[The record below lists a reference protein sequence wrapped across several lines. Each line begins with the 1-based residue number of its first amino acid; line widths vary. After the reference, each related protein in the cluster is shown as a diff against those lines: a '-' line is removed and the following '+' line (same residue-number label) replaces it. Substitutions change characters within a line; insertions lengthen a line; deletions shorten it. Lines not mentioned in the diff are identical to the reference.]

1 MCNSLH
7 ETNTTLETLKFPIY
21 SKIKITFVENWNMDF
36 STSQLL
42 ILVLVGLFAG
52 ALSGF
57 VGVGGGIIIVPAMIY
72 FMNMNQMQAQGVSL
86 ALLMLPV
93 GILGVMNYYKAGHIQ
108 FNYVFIMAVGFV
120 LGNYF
125 GSKYAMRVP
134 EHKIKFV
141 FALLMLYVAV
151 QMLWKSGAKW
161 ASELY

>member
-1 MCNSLH
+1 MNSPK
-7 ETNTTLETLKFPIY
+7 ETLIFVRGL
-21 SKIKITFVENWNMDF
+21 KIKVLSFKKEIMDF
-36 STSQLL
+36 SVTQLL
-42 ILVLVGLFAG
+42 ILVLVGLLAG

-72 FMNMNQMQAQGVSL
+72 FMHMNQMQAQGVSL

-93 GILGVMNYYKAGHIQ
+93 GVLGVMNYYKAGHIQ
-108 FNYVFIMAVGFV
+108 FNYVLIMAVGFV

-134 EHKIKFV
+134 EHKIKFL
-141 FALLMLYVAV
+141 FSLLMLYVAV

>member
-1 MCNSLH
+1 MNPK
-7 ETNTTLETLKFPIY
+7 EETLIFVHHL
-21 SKIKITFVENWNMDF
+21 KIKVLSFKNEIMDF
-36 STSQLL
+36 SMTQLL
-42 ILVLVGLFAG
+42 ILLFVGLLAG

-93 GILGVMNYYKAGHIQ
+93 GVLGVMNYYKAGHIQ
-108 FNYVFIMAVGFV
+108 FNYVLIMAIGFV

-134 EHKIKFV
+134 EHKIKFL
-141 FALLMLYVAV
+141 FSLLMLYVAV

-161 ASELY
+161 ASEL

>member
-1 MCNSLH
+1 
-7 ETNTTLETLKFPIY
+7 
-21 SKIKITFVENWNMDF
+21 MDF

-93 GILGVMNYYKAGHIQ
+93 GVLGVMNYYKAGHIQ
-108 FNYVFIMAVGFV
+108 FNYVLIIAVGFV

>member
-1 MCNSLH
+1 L
-7 ETNTTLETLKFPIY
+7 
-21 SKIKITFVENWNMDF
+21 KIKSTFVENCPMDF
-36 STSQLL
+36 STTQLL

-93 GILGVMNYYKAGHIQ
+93 GVLGVMNYYKAGHIQ
-108 FNYVFIMAVGFV
+108 FNYVLIIAVGFV

-125 GSKYAMRVP
+125 GSKYALRVP
-134 EHKIKFV
+134 EHKIKFL
-141 FALLMLYVAV
+141 FSLLMLYVAV

-161 ASELY
+161 ASELYNG

>member
-1 MCNSLH
+1 MNSKK
-7 ETNTTLETLKFPIY
+7 ETLI
-21 SKIKITFVENWNMDF
+21 FVHRLKLKVLSFKNEIMDF
-36 STSQLL
+36 SVTQLL
-42 ILVLVGLFAG
+42 ILVLVGLLAG

-93 GILGVMNYYKAGHIQ
+93 GVLGVMNYYKAGHIQ
-108 FNYVFIMAVGFV
+108 FNYVLIMAIGFV

-125 GSKYAMRVP
+125 GSKYAMRLP
-134 EHKIKFV
+134 EHKIKFL
-141 FALLMLYVAV
+141 FSLLMLYVAV

>member
-1 MCNSLH
+1 L
-7 ETNTTLETLKFPIY
+7 
-21 SKIKITFVENWNMDF
+21 KIKSTFVENCPMDF
-36 STSQLL
+36 STTQLL

-93 GILGVMNYYKAGHIQ
+93 GVLGVMNYYKAGHIQ
-108 FNYVFIMAVGFV
+108 FNYVFIIAVGFV

-125 GSKYAMRVP
+125 GSKYALRVP
-134 EHKIKFV
+134 EHKIKFL
-141 FALLMLYVAV
+141 FSLLMLYIAV

-161 ASELY
+161 ASELYNG

>member
-1 MCNSLH
+1 M
-7 ETNTTLETLKFPIY
+7 ETLIFPF
-21 SKIKITFVENWNMDF
+21 SVKIKITFVENCFMDF
-36 STSQLL
+36 SATQLL
-42 ILVLVGLFAG
+42 ILVLVGILAG

-93 GILGVMNYYKAGHIQ
+93 GVLGVMNYYKAGHIQ
-108 FNYVFIMAVGFV
+108 FNYVLIMAVGFV

-134 EHKIKFV
+134 EHKIKFF

-151 QMLWKSGAKW
+151 HMLWKSGSKW
-161 ASELY
+161 LSDLY

>member
-1 MCNSLH
+1 M
-7 ETNTTLETLKFPIY
+7 
-21 SKIKITFVENWNMDF
+21 KIKSTFVENCPMDF
-36 STSQLL
+36 STTQLL

-93 GILGVMNYYKAGHIQ
+93 GVLGVMNYYKAGHIQ
-108 FNYVFIMAVGFV
+108 FNYVFIIAVGFV

-125 GSKYAMRVP
+125 GSKYALRVP
-134 EHKIKFV
+134 EHKIKFL
-141 FALLMLYVAV
+141 FSLLMLYVAV

-161 ASELY
+161 ASELYNG

>member
-1 MCNSLH
+1 MNSKK
-7 ETNTTLETLKFPIY
+7 ETLI
-21 SKIKITFVENWNMDF
+21 FVHRLKLKVLSFKNEIMDF
-36 STSQLL
+36 SVTQLL
-42 ILVLVGLFAG
+42 ILVLVGLLAG

-93 GILGVMNYYKAGHIQ
+93 GVLGVMNYHKAGHIQ
-108 FNYVFIMAVGFV
+108 FNYVLIMAIGFV

-134 EHKIKFV
+134 EHKIKFL
-141 FALLMLYVAV
+141 FSLLMLYVAV

>member
-1 MCNSLH
+1 
-7 ETNTTLETLKFPIY
+7 
-21 SKIKITFVENWNMDF
+21 MDF
-36 STSQLL
+36 STTQLL
-42 ILVLVGLFAG
+42 ILVIVGLLAG

-108 FNYVFIMAVGFV
+108 FSYVLIMAVGFV

-125 GSKYAMRVP
+125 GSKYAMKVP
-134 EHKIKFV
+134 EHKIKFL

>member
-1 MCNSLH
+1 
-7 ETNTTLETLKFPIY
+7 
-21 SKIKITFVENWNMDF
+21 MDF
-36 STSQLL
+36 SVTQLL
-42 ILVLVGLFAG
+42 ILVLVGLLAG

-108 FNYVFIMAVGFV
+108 FSYVIIIAIGFV

-125 GSKYAMRVP
+125 GSKYAMKVP
-134 EHKIKFV
+134 EHKIKFL

>member
-1 MCNSLH
+1 M
-7 ETNTTLETLKFPIY
+7 
-21 SKIKITFVENWNMDF
+21 KIKSTFVENCPMDF
-36 STSQLL
+36 STTQLVIL
-42 ILVLVGLFAG
+42 ILVGLFAG

-93 GILGVMNYYKAGHIQ
+93 GVLGVMNYYKAGHIQ
-108 FNYVFIMAVGFV
+108 FNYVFIIAVGFV

-125 GSKYAMRVP
+125 GSKYALRVP
-134 EHKIKFV
+134 EHKIKFL
-141 FALLMLYVAV
+141 FSLLMLYVAV

-161 ASELY
+161 ASELYNG

>member
-1 MCNSLH
+1 M
-7 ETNTTLETLKFPIY
+7 ETLKFLFRL
-21 SKIKITFVENWNMDF
+21 KIKGTFVENCPMDF

-42 ILVLVGLFAG
+42 ILVLVGLLAG

-108 FNYVFIMAVGFV
+108 FNYVLIIAVGFV

-134 EHKIKFV
+134 EHKIKFL
-141 FALLMLYVAV
+141 FALLMLFVAV

-161 ASELY
+161 ASELYNG

>member
-1 MCNSLH
+1 
-7 ETNTTLETLKFPIY
+7 
-21 SKIKITFVENWNMDF
+21 MDF

-42 ILVLVGLFAG
+42 ILVLVGLLAG

-108 FNYVFIMAVGFV
+108 FNYVLIIAVGFV

-134 EHKIKFV
+134 EHKIKFL
-141 FALLMLYVAV
+141 FALLMLFVAV

-161 ASELY
+161 ASELYNG

>member
-1 MCNSLH
+1 
-7 ETNTTLETLKFPIY
+7 
-21 SKIKITFVENWNMDF
+21 MDF
-36 STSQLL
+36 SVTQLL

-108 FNYVFIMAVGFV
+108 FNYVLIIALGFV

-134 EHKIKFV
+134 EHKIKFL
-141 FALLMLYVAV
+141 FALLMLYVGF

-161 ASELY
+161 ASEFYNG

>member
-1 MCNSLH
+1 MPIGECGMPWPLKIKTTFVKNSL
-7 ETNTTLETLKFPIY
+7 
-21 SKIKITFVENWNMDF
+21 MDF
-36 STSQLL
+36 STTQLL
-42 ILVLVGLFAG
+42 ILVIVGLLAG

-93 GILGVMNYYKAGHIQ
+93 GVLGVMNYYKAGHIQ
-108 FNYVFIMAVGFV
+108 FNYVLIMAVGFV

-134 EHKIKFV
+134 EHKIKFL
-141 FALLMLYVAV
+141 FSLLMLYVAV

>member
-1 MCNSLH
+1 MNSPK
-7 ETNTTLETLKFPIY
+7 ETLIFVRGL
-21 SKIKITFVENWNMDF
+21 KIKVLSFKKEIMDF
-36 STSQLL
+36 SVTQLL
-42 ILVLVGLFAG
+42 ILVLVGLVAG

-72 FMNMNQMQAQGVSL
+72 FMHMNQMQAQGVSL

-93 GILGVMNYYKAGHIQ
+93 GVLGVMNYYKAGHIQ
-108 FNYVFIMAVGFV
+108 FNYVLIMAVGFV

-134 EHKIKFV
+134 EHKIKFL
-141 FALLMLYVAV
+141 FSLLMLYVAV

>member
-1 MCNSLH
+1 
-7 ETNTTLETLKFPIY
+7 
-21 SKIKITFVENWNMDF
+21 MDF
-36 STSQLL
+36 STTQLL

-93 GILGVMNYYKAGHIQ
+93 GVLGVMNYYKAGHIQ
-108 FNYVFIMAVGFV
+108 FNYVLIIAIGFV

-125 GSKYAMRVP
+125 GSKYALRVP
-134 EHKIKFV
+134 EHKIKFL
-141 FALLMLYVAV
+141 FSLLMLYVAV

-161 ASELY
+161 ASELYNG

>member
-1 MCNSLH
+1 MCNRLH
-7 ETNTTLETLKFPIY
+7 ETNTSLETLKIPICL
-21 SKIKITFVENWNMDF
+21 KIKITFVENWNMDF

>member
-1 MCNSLH
+1 M
-7 ETNTTLETLKFPIY
+7 
-21 SKIKITFVENWNMDF
+21 KIKITFVENWNMDF
-36 STSQLL
+36 STTQLL

-93 GILGVMNYYKAGHIQ
+93 GVLGVMNYYKAGHIQ

>member
-1 MCNSLH
+1 M
-7 ETNTTLETLKFPIY
+7 
-21 SKIKITFVENWNMDF
+21 KIKSTFVENCPMDF
-36 STSQLL
+36 STTQLL

-93 GILGVMNYYKAGHIQ
+93 GVLGVMNYYKAGHIQ
-108 FNYVFIMAVGFV
+108 FNYVFIIAVGFV

-125 GSKYAMRVP
+125 GSKYALRVP
-134 EHKIKFV
+134 EHKIKFL
-141 FALLMLYVAV
+141 FSLLMLYIAV

-161 ASELY
+161 ASELYNG

>member
-1 MCNSLH
+1 M
-7 ETNTTLETLKFPIY
+7 
-21 SKIKITFVENWNMDF
+21 KIKSTFVENCPMDF
-36 STSQLL
+36 STTQLL

-93 GILGVMNYYKAGHIQ
+93 GVLGVMNYYKAGHIQ
-108 FNYVFIMAVGFV
+108 FNYVLIIAIGFV

-125 GSKYAMRVP
+125 GSKYALRVP
-134 EHKIKFV
+134 EHKIKFL
-141 FALLMLYVAV
+141 FSLLMLYVAV

-161 ASELY
+161 ASELYNG

>member
-1 MCNSLH
+1 MCNRLH
-7 ETNTTLETLKFPIY
+7 ETNTTLETLKFLIY

>member
-1 MCNSLH
+1 
-7 ETNTTLETLKFPIY
+7 
-21 SKIKITFVENWNMDF
+21 MDF
-36 STSQLL
+36 STTQLL
-42 ILVLVGLFAG
+42 ILVIVGLLAG

-93 GILGVMNYYKAGHIQ
+93 GVLGVMNYYKAGHIQ
-108 FNYVFIMAVGFV
+108 FNYVLIMAVGFV

-134 EHKIKFV
+134 EHKIKFL

>member
-1 MCNSLH
+1 L
-7 ETNTTLETLKFPIY
+7 
-21 SKIKITFVENWNMDF
+21 KIKSTFVENCPMDF
-36 STSQLL
+36 STTQLVIL
-42 ILVLVGLFAG
+42 ILVGLFAG

-93 GILGVMNYYKAGHIQ
+93 GVLGVMNYYKAGHIQ
-108 FNYVFIMAVGFV
+108 FNYVFIIAVGFV

-125 GSKYAMRVP
+125 GSKYALRVP
-134 EHKIKFV
+134 EHKIKFL
-141 FALLMLYVAV
+141 FSLLMLYVAV

-161 ASELY
+161 ASELYNG

>member
-1 MCNSLH
+1 
-7 ETNTTLETLKFPIY
+7 
-21 SKIKITFVENWNMDF
+21 MDF

-42 ILVLVGLFAG
+42 ILVLVGLLAG

-108 FNYVFIMAVGFV
+108 FNYVLVIAVGFV

-125 GSKYAMRVP
+125 GSKYAMRLP
-134 EHKIKFV
+134 EHKIKFI

>member
-1 MCNSLH
+1 
-7 ETNTTLETLKFPIY
+7 
-21 SKIKITFVENWNMDF
+21 MDF
-36 STSQLL
+36 SVTQLL
-42 ILVLVGLFAG
+42 ILVLVGLLAG

-72 FMNMNQMQAQGVSL
+72 FMNMNQLQAQGVSL

-93 GILGVMNYYKAGHIQ
+93 GVLGVMNYYKAGHIQ
-108 FNYVFIMAVGFV
+108 FNYVLIMAIGFV

-134 EHKIKFV
+134 EHKIKFL
-141 FALLMLYVAV
+141 FSLLMLYVAV

>member
-1 MCNSLH
+1 
-7 ETNTTLETLKFPIY
+7 
-21 SKIKITFVENWNMDF
+21 MDF
-36 STSQLL
+36 STTQLL

-108 FNYVFIMAVGFV
+108 FNYVLVIAVGFV

-134 EHKIKFV
+134 EHKIKFM

>member
-1 MCNSLH
+1 
-7 ETNTTLETLKFPIY
+7 
-21 SKIKITFVENWNMDF
+21 MDF
-36 STSQLL
+36 SVTQLL
-42 ILVLVGLFAG
+42 ILVLVGLLAG

-108 FNYVFIMAVGFV
+108 FNYVLILAVGFV

-125 GSKYAMRVP
+125 GSKYAMKVP
-134 EHKIKFV
+134 EHKIKFF
-141 FALLMLYVAV
+141 FALLMLFVAV
-151 QMLWKSGAKW
+151 QMLWKSGSKW
-161 ASELY
+161 LSQLY

>member
-1 MCNSLH
+1 
-7 ETNTTLETLKFPIY
+7 
-21 SKIKITFVENWNMDF
+21 MDF
-36 STSQLL
+36 STTQLL
-42 ILVLVGLFAG
+42 VLVLVGLFAG

-108 FNYVFIMAVGFV
+108 FSYVLIIAMGFV

-134 EHKIKFV
+134 EHKIKFL
-141 FALLMLYVAV
+141 FALLMLFVAV
-151 QMLWKSGAKW
+151 QMLWKSGARW
-161 ASELY
+161 ASELYNG

>member
-1 MCNSLH
+1 L
-7 ETNTTLETLKFPIY
+7 
-21 SKIKITFVENWNMDF
+21 KIKSTFVENCPMDF
-36 STSQLL
+36 STTQLL

-93 GILGVMNYYKAGHIQ
+93 GVLGVMNYYKAGHIQ
-108 FNYVFIMAVGFV
+108 FNYVFIIAVGFV

-125 GSKYAMRVP
+125 GSKYALRVP
-134 EHKIKFV
+134 EHKIKFL
-141 FALLMLYVAV
+141 FSLLMLYVAV

-161 ASELY
+161 ASELYNG

>member
-1 MCNSLH
+1 
-7 ETNTTLETLKFPIY
+7 
-21 SKIKITFVENWNMDF
+21 MDF
-36 STSQLL
+36 STTQLL
-42 ILVLVGLFAG
+42 VLVLVGLLAG

-108 FNYVFIMAVGFV
+108 FSYVLIIAIGFV
-120 LGNYF
+120 LGNYV

-134 EHKIKFV
+134 EHKIKFL
-141 FALLMLYVAV
+141 FALLMLFVAV
-151 QMLWKSGAKW
+151 QMLWKSGARW
-161 ASELY
+161 ASELYNG

>member
-1 MCNSLH
+1 
-7 ETNTTLETLKFPIY
+7 
-21 SKIKITFVENWNMDF
+21 MDF
-36 STSQLL
+36 STSQL
-42 ILVLVGLFAG
+42 IVLVLIGLFAG

-108 FNYVFIMAVGFV
+108 FSFVLVMAIGFV

-134 EHKIKFV
+134 EHKIKFM
-141 FALLMLYVAV
+141 FALLMLFVAV
-151 QMLWKSGAKW
+151 QMLWKSGARW
-161 ASELY
+161 ASELYNG

>member
-1 MCNSLH
+1 MNSKK
-7 ETNTTLETLKFPIY
+7 ETLI
-21 SKIKITFVENWNMDF
+21 FVHRLKLKVLSFKNEIMDF
-36 STSQLL
+36 SVTQLL
-42 ILVLVGLFAG
+42 ILVLVGLLAG

-93 GILGVMNYYKAGHIQ
+93 GVLGVMNYYKAGHIQ
-108 FNYVFIMAVGFV
+108 FNYVLIMAIGFV

-134 EHKIKFV
+134 EHKIKFL
-141 FALLMLYVAV
+141 FSLLMLYVAV